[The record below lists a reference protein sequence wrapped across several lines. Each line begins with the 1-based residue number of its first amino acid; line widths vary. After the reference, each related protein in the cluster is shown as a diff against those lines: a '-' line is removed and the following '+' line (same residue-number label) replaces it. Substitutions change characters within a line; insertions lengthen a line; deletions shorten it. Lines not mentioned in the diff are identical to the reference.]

1 MATQRWQQLIENNGR
16 WCVVTVDIH
25 RNQIEVRHGE
35 GSEYWNGTGQS
46 SMAAAAEYVMSCCP
60 TRSYQS
66 REAAERRLL
75 VLGFTTREE
84 DGRIY
89 VEASDAEEITA

>member
-1 MATQRWQQLIENNGR
+1 
-16 WCVVTVDIH
+16 
-25 RNQIEVRHGE
+25 
-35 GSEYWNGTGQS
+35 
-46 SMAAAAEYVMSCCP
+46 MAAAAEYVMSCCP